1 MEHMYFQGTY
11 PTQSQTD
18 STLTGTYVLSRHIS
32 DSITNRKYT
41 RTYVL
46 SRHISD
52 SITNRQYTYWN
63 ICTFKAHIRFNHKQ
77 RVHLMEHMYFQ
88 GTYPTQS
95 QTDSTLN
102 GTYVLSRDIS
112 DLITNRQYT

>member
-1 MEHMYFQGTY
+1 
-11 PTQSQTD
+11 
-18 STLTGTYVLSRHIS
+18 
-32 DSITNRKYT
+32 
-41 RTYVL
+41 
-46 SRHISD
+46 
-52 SITNRQYTYWN
+52 
-63 ICTFKAHIRFNHKQ
+63 
-77 RVHLMEHMYFQ
+77 MEHMYFQ